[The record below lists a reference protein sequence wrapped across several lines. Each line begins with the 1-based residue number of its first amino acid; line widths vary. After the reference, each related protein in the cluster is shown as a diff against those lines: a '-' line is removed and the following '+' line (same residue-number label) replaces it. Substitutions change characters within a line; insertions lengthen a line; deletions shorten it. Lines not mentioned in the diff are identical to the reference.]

1 MCSTYL
7 LPTEK
12 GGLNVLKPLRPLR
25 MSCGSHVRNLLCY
38 GICFAA
44 PLLWQWMALKW
55 IYPWK
60 LAATAP
66 DAAANLSNAVPAL
79 ARLLK
84 PMVKAA
90 SAGDTLQE
98 VLISREVMWH
108 RSLWLCLL
116 AAWVI
121 SLLLQLL
128 WRLTHR
134 EALLGTRALR
144 RAIFSY
150 RFTVLLATAVCAAAA
165 WCVWAFGVQYVPGRT
180 LWDYWVCFGAYPL
193 IPLACI
199 LVSRLA
205 ASPVISGKHAFFKR
219 L

>member
-1 MCSTYL
+1 MSLTYL
-7 LPTEK
+7 LPIKKE
-12 GGLNVLKPLRPLR
+12 GLPVQKQTRPLR
-25 MSCGSHVRNLLCY
+25 MSSSSHMRNLLCY
-38 GICFAA
+38 GICFAV
-44 PLLWQWMALKW
+44 PVLWQLAALEW

-66 DAAANLSNAVPAL
+66 DAAASLARSVPVF

-84 PMVKAA
+84 PAVQAA
-90 SAGDTLQE
+90 SAGETLQE
-98 VLISREVMWH
+98 VLLSREVVWH
-108 RSLWLCLL
+108 ASLWLCLM
-116 AAWVI
+116 AAWTV

-128 WRLTHR
+128 WRVTHR

-150 RFTVLLATAVCAAAA
+150 RFTTLLTAVVCAAAA
-165 WCVWAFGVQYVPGRT
+165 WCVWRFGVQSIPGRT
-180 LWDYWVCFGAYPL
+180 LWDYVVYFGAYPL

-199 LVSRLA
+199 CVSRLA